1 MEKFF
6 QLNYFMRKM
15 SHYVYMLECKGA
27 RIYTG
32 YATDVEKR
40 FEAHR
45 QGKGA
50 RFTKAFPPQKI
61 LKVFALKSKHDALRL
76 EALIKRQSVQAKRDC
91 ILLPDGILPG
101 FFYESPRGSG
111 KNSPE

>member
-1 MEKFF
+1 
-6 QLNYFMRKM
+6 M
-15 SHYVYMLECKGA
+15 SHYVYMLECKGD

-50 RFTKAFPPQKI
+50 RFTKAFPPKKI
-61 LKVFALKSKHDALRL
+61 LKVFTLKSKHDALRL
-76 EALIKRQSVQAKRDC
+76 EALIKRQSAITKRQC
-91 ILLPDGILPG
+91 ILLPDGILPD
-101 FFYESPRGSG
+101 FFYKQTNKRSRKKSTR
-111 KNSPE
+111 

>member
-1 MEKFF
+1 
-6 QLNYFMRKM
+6 MRKM

-50 RFTKAFPPQKI
+50 RFTKAFPPKKI
-61 LKVFALKSKHDALRL
+61 LKVFSLKFKHDALRL
-76 EALIKRQSVQAKRDC
+76 EALIKRQSVQTKRDC
-91 ILLPDGILPG
+91 ILLPDGILPD
-101 FFYESPRGSG
+101 FFYKKPRSPG
-111 KNSPE
+111 KNSSE